1 MTSSSPRNQ
10 FQITPKRSPF
20 ENLVETPERYQDPE
34 APAQPNK
41 EQYRRGGS
49 LYDKSSFQP
58 DRGAEKAITQLENF
72 LDKETGG
79 WTKAQDYLF
88 EQWKIGAK
96 SRADYQLK
104 VDNYLSSAKNAFE
117 AGIKNA
123 KVTKEFTSKKEY
135 ELAKENRLN
144 DPWTNFYYYDSLAQE
159 KGKTAAIDLQ
169 ASIVKDLNFL
179 AGLPETE
186 VGHELQKRANAI
198 LKGFEH
204 IPQAAVAARIEPFL
218 AAVTTNAKIK
228 VANHRRLL
236 GDITDQ
242 ETFNSQTRS
251 SLLSASKLIKVSGES
266 EATIKELQNS
276 LIAPRTWAENVRG
289 YSGRE
294 ITDMYG
300 EFIKNGGLYVDADG
314 DGINDIGQH
323 IDNSILFKAFEGI
336 KIDGVSVLDLHTT
349 EGDSI
354 RKLLEQAQTNAVTI
368 SERISNAK
376 VKRRERTLNE
386 FKDKLIIN
394 SREWRLANPN
404 PTEKEIEAQRIKLVQ
419 AINDFYTQDGG
430 NDARQM
436 TEKDVTTFIESMLP
450 WTGVLD
456 KTPPKIKAEI
466 LKEANRL
473 VANGATEIPVSLM
486 AEMRNSN
493 GNLYDVYTDVL
504 GIFDKANT
512 KAVTDRNTTQ
522 KNLVINDL
530 KNIKLQVS
538 ESLATSNPRILEL
551 LNSGNQNNIAS
562 AKRYLKTVE
571 TNIFPILERYLP
583 QALNEAYS
591 AEVDAGHDIND
602 PKVQARVFDKA
613 LKSVLSSPLL
623 ADVDSWL
630 QPEGKNQFSLR
641 EVPNIGEVIL
651 GYDGDIDF
659 SGSYQPSSP
668 HKININFS
676 DITGETAALYLNT
689 HFDGDRAGY
698 EKYLRKTFVLPESD
712 IKAWS
717 QVFSLA
723 AQNQPIPTDLI
734 TKEMRTRLHNM
745 STVASGGV
753 VKPWEVLKRSLNLY
767 EGNTALNTR
776 GLKPEDYQTIMN
788 NMGSLS
794 HSVDVT
800 QVDADAINT
809 TSVTATPMSRLIY
822 DGSEYAVD
830 VALTKGA
837 SQQFSNDVGS
847 PVQGTVV
854 FVGNDDR
861 HGNYVIIRANSGT
874 DFNQKGDLIK
884 ISNLASI
891 SVKEGDNL
899 GRGVLIGLQ
908 GDDSALN
915 STEGRS
921 TTGSDIEAGHINIQV
936 LQPGENVDPNND
948 SQYSQA
954 YQNKFVKGMFL
965 SLYTGDTTNSGNGP
979 ITYVNPSDFT
989 TPVDINLNAL
999 NDLLKQN
1006 GNFNNVS
1013 MRTGKVVFRD
1023 VPVEKSGI
1031 KTNALTQYGIV
1042 ETEDGN
1048 LVSATDS
1055 SVNESGTVR
1064 EWSIDGGKTWTTTK
1078 PSQQAIDRG
1087 FALIDKNSKEID
1099 LSLFPGGVKIEYGD
1113 NGEITNIEFGYDP
1126 SDREYPPG

>member
-20 ENLVETPERYQDPE
+20 ENLVATPQQPQDPE
-34 APAQPNK
+34 APAQPNR

-104 VDNYLSSAKNAFE
+104 VDNYLSSAKNAFQ
-117 AGIKNA
+117 AGTKNA
-123 KVTKEFTSKKEY
+123 KVTKEFLSKKEY
-135 ELAKENRLN
+135 ELARENRLN
-144 DPWTNFYYYDSLAQE
+144 DPWTNFYYFDSLAQE
-159 KGKTAAIDLQ
+159 KGKTSAIDLQ
-169 ASIVKDLNFL
+169 ASIVKDLDYL
-179 AGLPETE
+179 ANLPETE
-186 VGHELQKRANAI
+186 VGLELQKRSDAI

-204 IPQAAVAARIEPFL
+204 IPQAAISARIEPFL
-218 AAVTTNAKIK
+218 AAVTTNGKIK
-228 VANHRRLL
+228 IAERRRLL
-236 GDITDQ
+236 AEITDQ
-242 ETFNSQTRS
+242 ETFNVQTKG
-251 SLLSASKLIKVSGES
+251 SLTAASKIIKASGES
-266 EATIKELQNS
+266 EATILQLQNS
-276 LIAPRTWAENVRG
+276 LLAPRTWAENVKG
-289 YSGRE
+289 YSGRQ

-336 KIDGVSVLDLHTT
+336 KIDGVSILDLQTT
-349 EGDSI
+349 EGESI
-354 RKLLEQAQTNAVTI
+354 RKLLVQAQTNAVTI
-368 SERISNAK
+368 SERVSNAK

-386 FKDKLIIN
+386 FKDKLIIS

-404 PTEKEIEAQRIKLVQ
+404 PTEKDIEAQRIKITQ
-419 AINDFYTQDGG
+419 AINDFYTKDGG
-430 NDARQM
+430 QDAKQM
-436 TEKDVTTFIESMLP
+436 TEKEVTKFIESVLP
-450 WTGVLD
+450 WTGVLE
-456 KTPPKIKAEI
+456 KTPPITKANI
-466 LKEANRL
+466 IKEANRL
-473 VANGATEIPVSLM
+473 TANGATEIPVGLM
-486 AEMRNSN
+486 VELRASN
-493 GNLYDVYTDVL
+493 GNFYDIYPEVL

-530 KNIKLQVS
+530 KNIKLEVS
-538 ESLATSNPRILEL
+538 QSLSTSNKTILDY
-551 LNSGNQNNIAS
+551 LNSGNQTKIAN

-571 TNIFPILERYLP
+571 TKIFPILERYLP

-623 ADVDSWL
+623 ADVDAWL

-641 EVPNIGEVIL
+641 EVPNIGEVTL
-651 GYDGDIDF
+651 GYEGAIDF
-659 SGSYQPSSP
+659 SGSYQPSSA

-676 DITGETAALYLNT
+676 DNTGETAALFLNT
-689 HFDGDRAGY
+689 HFNGNRAGY

-723 AQNQPIPTDLI
+723 ANNQPIPTNLI

-753 VKPWEVLKRSLNLY
+753 VKPWEVLKRTLNLY

-776 GLKPEDYQTIMN
+776 GLKKEDYQTIIN
-788 NMGSLS
+788 NMGALS

-800 QVDADAINT
+800 NLDDEAINT

-822 DGSEYAVD
+822 DGNEYAVD
-830 VALTKGA
+830 IALTKGP

-854 FVGNDDR
+854 FVGTDER

-936 LQPGENVDPNND
+936 LQPGEDVNPNND

-979 ITYVNPSDFT
+979 ITYVNPSDFKT
-989 TPVDINLNAL
+989 IVTKTSVQPPRDRKGFSNYEMNIKGFWVNKWDGRPWLP
-999 NDLLKQN
+999 D
-1006 GNFNNVS
+1006 
-1013 MRTGKVVFRD
+1013 D
-1023 VPVEKSGI
+1023 VP
-1031 KTNALTQYGIV
+1031 Y
-1042 ETEDGN
+1042 
-1048 LVSATDS
+1048 
-1055 SVNESGTVR
+1055 
-1064 EWSIDGGKTWTTTK
+1064 
-1078 PSQQAIDRG
+1078 
-1087 FALIDKNSKEID
+1087 
-1099 LSLFPGGVKIEYGD
+1099 KIEYEADGFTIKKVIY
-1113 NGEITNIEFGYDP
+1113 NYNPNNEEFPKG
-1126 SDREYPPG
+1126 